1 MRFKVEWTPGAN
13 SQVTLDLTAGEE
25 GKQVQVKM
33 NLNGSVEDVH
43 IDDALQGDLVQIA
56 QLMKEATTQGAI
68 SANHL
73 KRAVGTEIYDQRN
86 ITDLLPIVAPESMAQ
101 YQKYYLDDDI
111 ITKEQMNPPPVKK
124 LLAVYGVNC
133 ETEMFQ
139 FYKKRVHRKGK
150 NAEVFELDSKGSIPN
165 FKCVGG
171 IGYETP
177 STLQIQPD
185 TGEEVQ
191 ISGDHT
197 VPYCSLR
204 YCMTWQ
210 NLPGFNV
217 DVREIEKVTHRGI
230 LSSEQLH
237 DVLLDYVCRSPE
249 TLFHGQ
255 FDMAV
260 DSVKDIPGHEKE
272 VLLVEA
278 VIGTAEKP
286 AQTWTAAL
294 SLAENGARKCS
305 LTFQE
310 HVSVFNQVTF
320 SVVTEK
326 REVIATGLLTM
337 AGKADGQEHLE
348 PVLLQPVGTLTA
360 SYKII
365 TPRKG
370 KAKGLV

>member
-139 FYKKRVHRKGK
+139 FYKRKVHRKGK
-150 NAEVFELDSKGSIPN
+150 GSLIFELDSKGSVPN
-165 FKCVGG
+165 YKCAGG
-171 IGYETP
+171 LGYETSNTP
-177 STLQIQPD
+177 QIQPD
-185 TGEEVQ
+185 TGIE
-191 ISGDHT
+191 ILASGDHT

-204 YCMTWQ
+204 YCMVWAKDT
-210 NLPGFNV
+210 GVNV
-217 DVREIEKVTHRGI
+217 DVLEIEKVTHR
-230 LSSEQLH
+230 
-237 DVLLDYVCRSPE
+237 
-249 TLFHGQ
+249 
-255 FDMAV
+255 
-260 DSVKDIPGHEKE
+260 
-272 VLLVEA
+272 
-278 VIGTAEKP
+278 
-286 AQTWTAAL
+286 
-294 SLAENGARKCS
+294 
-305 LTFQE
+305 
-310 HVSVFNQVTF
+310 
-320 SVVTEK
+320 
-326 REVIATGLLTM
+326 
-337 AGKADGQEHLE
+337 
-348 PVLLQPVGTLTA
+348 
-360 SYKII
+360 
-365 TPRKG
+365 
-370 KAKGLV
+370 